1 MNVSIHII
9 MELRNRTIHSDG
21 NLIELEK
28 RKSRMKQ
35 TIRSSKS
42 ESNIKKEYL
51 ENINIKLQEFYERI
65 HGIQIIPRC
74 L

>member
-65 HGIQIIPRC
+65 HGIQIIQRC

>member
-1 MNVSIHII
+1 

-28 RKSRMKQ
+28 RKIRVNK

-42 ESNIKKEYL
+42 ENDIDKKDYV
-51 ENINIKLQEFYERI
+51 NIKLQELYERI
-65 HGIQIIPRC
+65 HRMQITPKC

>member
-65 HGIQIIPRC
+65 HGIQIIPKC

>member
-1 MNVSIHII
+1 

-42 ESNIKKEYL
+42 ESNIKKEYI

-65 HGIQIIPRC
+65 HGIQIIPKC